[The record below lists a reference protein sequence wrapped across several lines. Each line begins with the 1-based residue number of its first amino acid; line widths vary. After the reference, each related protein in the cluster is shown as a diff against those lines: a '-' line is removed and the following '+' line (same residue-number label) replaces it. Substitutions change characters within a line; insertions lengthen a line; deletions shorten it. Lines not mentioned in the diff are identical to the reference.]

1 MWMHRVSIHTYLA
14 IYWKKQT
21 IHVYVYVISSVST
34 HIPIISPR
42 VHYIMIFVWIIM
54 YSGGFSWKNV
64 WIFRMCTHKMWV
76 QKAFNAWRGN
86 SQRWITKVRKYK
98 DKYLINFYWMRSTM
112 SYYGDIIYDC
122 YLLGLES
129 IFVYIR
135 NE

>member
-1 MWMHRVSIHTYLA
+1 MYEFSEYVHIKCGL
-14 IYWKKQT
+14 KKLLMPEEE
-21 IHVYVYVISSVST
+21 IL
-34 HIPIISPR
+34 
-42 VHYIMIFVWIIM
+42 
-54 YSGGFSWKNV
+54 NV
-64 WIFRMCTHKMWV
+64 ELP
-76 QKAFNAWRGN
+76 
-86 SQRWITKVRKYK
+86 KVRKYK